1 MKIFI
6 AILLTLILAAGLAIA
21 IEYDPGYILIAYG
34 QTTVEMTVWVGVAVL
49 TVLMFLLVVVFLSVR
64 RGAKVSQK
72 IGSFWSDRKASRGRS
87 YTTLG
92 MIAFIEGNWE
102 KSRRLLTD
110 GLKGGDA
117 PLINYLLAA
126 RASHALSDATASRH
140 YLSLAEGTSA
150 KASVAVALTQA
161 QMQIDNGRLEEALA
175 TLTRAR
181 RNAER
186 HPSVLSLLEK
196 VYSGLHDWA
205 ALLALLPDLRKHNI
219 LAVERIDSLE
229 RQALMGQLEQAAMQS
244 DETAVQQL
252 WKHAS
257 RAWHHDADFALAY
270 CRILIALGDQATAE
284 KVLRQALKHSWSS
297 NLILLYGLIAGTD
310 LLRQLTIAESWLK
323 NHDDDSALLLTLGRL
338 SLRNELWGKAKEY
351 FEQAYRRNPSAEL
364 GFELGRLLSN
374 MGEYSD
380 AERYTREAL
389 KLQGQALPELPQ
401 PRVSGA

>member
-6 AILLTLILAAGLAIA
+6 AVLLTLIVAAGLAMA
-21 IEYDPGYILIAYG
+21 IEKDPGYILIAYG
-34 QTTVEMTVWVGVAVL
+34 QTTVEMTMWVGLALLFVFL
-49 TVLMFLLVVVFLSVR
+49 FLLIVLFLSLR

-72 IGSFWSDRKASRGRS
+72 IGSFWSDRQASRGRS
-87 YTTLG
+87 HTTLG

-110 GLKGGDA
+110 ALKGSDA

-126 RASHALSDATASRH
+126 RASHALGDAKASRH

-150 KASVAVALTQA
+150 KASIAVALTQA
-161 QMQIDNGRLEEALA
+161 QMQIDNGHLEEALA

-196 VYSGLHDWA
+196 VYSGLRDWTS
-205 ALLALLPDLRKHNI
+205 LLALLPGLRKHNI
-219 LAVERIDSLE
+219 LPVERIDILE
-229 RQALMGQLEQAAMQS
+229 REALMGQLEQSAMQS
-244 DETAVQQL
+244 DVAVVQQW
-252 WKHAS
+252 WKHVS
-257 RAWHHDADFALAY
+257 RAWQHDADLVLAY
-270 CRILIALGDQATAE
+270 CRTLLALGDQASAE
-284 KVLRQALKHSWSS
+284 KVLRQAIKQNWSS
-297 NLILLYGLIAGTD
+297 NLVLLYGYIAGTD
-310 LLRQLTIAESWLK
+310 LSRQLSVAESWLK
-323 NHDDDSALLLTLGRL
+323 DHGDDSALLLTLGRL

-351 FEQAYRRNPSAEL
+351 FEQAYRRNASAEL

-374 MGEYSD
+374 LGEYND

-389 KLQGQALPELPQ
+389 QIQGQALPELPQ

>member
-6 AILLTLILAAGLAIA
+6 AILLTLIFAAGLAMA
-21 IEYDPGYILIAYG
+21 IEHDPGYILIAYG

-49 TVLMFLLVVVFLSVR
+49 TVLMLLLVVVLLSVR

-72 IGSFWSDRKASRGRS
+72 IGSFWRDRKASRGRS
-87 YTTLG
+87 HTTLG

-102 KSRRLLTD
+102 KSRRLLTN

-126 RASHALSDATASRH
+126 RASHALSDTAASRH

-150 KASVAVALTQA
+150 KASIAVALTQA
-161 QMQIDNGRLEEALA
+161 QMQIDNGHLEEALA

-196 VYSGLHDWA
+196 VYSGLSDWTS
-205 ALLALLPDLRKHNI
+205 LLALLPDLRKHNV
-219 LAVERIDSLE
+219 LPAERIDSLE

-244 DETAVQQL
+244 DEAVVQQL
-252 WKHAS
+252 WKHVS
-257 RAWHHDADFALAY
+257 RAWHHDADFVRAY
-270 CRILIALGDQATAE
+270 CRILVALGDQETAE
-284 KVLRQALKHSWSS
+284 KVLRQALKHNWSS
-297 NLILLYGLIAGTD
+297 NLMLLYGLIAGSD
-310 LLRQLTIAESWLK
+310 LLRQLSIAESWLK
-323 NHDDDSALLLTLGRL
+323 DHGDDSALLLTLGRL

-351 FEQAYRRNPSAEL
+351 FEQAYRRNASAEL
-364 GFELGRLLSN
+364 CFELGRLLSN
-374 MGEYSD
+374 MGEYSE

-389 KLQGQALPELPQ
+389 QLQGNALPELPQ
-401 PRVSGA
+401 PRVNGT